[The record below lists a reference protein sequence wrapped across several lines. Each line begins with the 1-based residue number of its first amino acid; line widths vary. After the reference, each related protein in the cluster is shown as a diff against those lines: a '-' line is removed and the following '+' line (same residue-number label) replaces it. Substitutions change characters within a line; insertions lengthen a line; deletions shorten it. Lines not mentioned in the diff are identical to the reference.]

1 MEVWDILGLDSCVL
15 STIYQDGK
23 GGIGDRD
30 GGRDELGIV
39 VWDGSTTVVEASG
52 VLRCSTYLSR

>member
-1 MEVWDILGLDSCVL
+1 MDSCVL
-15 STIYQDGK
+15 STIHQDGK
-23 GGIGDRD
+23 GSIGDGDGD